1 MQSEDDD
8 PHGRPVLIL
17 VAVDFAAASQRA
29 VEWAGALSQG
39 RPAEVHAVHAIDPTP
54 LAHAADSAEMLVAA
68 TEEHLRRFCLPVSSK
83 GIRVEV
89 HAETGRPADVVRSV
103 AAHVSPDLVIAGNCG
118 MSSVRRMLVGSNAD
132 RIARS
137 LPAPVLVVRADDE
150 PRAHL
155 RVLVATDFSQDA
167 AEAIAA
173 FRHIFNRSMIRLE
186 VRVVHAM
193 VPPELVETVDVP
205 LVERVDWPE
214 LEREA
219 QRSADAAAALFRADG
234 VAATATVVRGAAAR
248 TVLAEARSWRADLVV
263 LGRRGMSAFERVVLG
278 STAER
283 VLHSAHACVF
293 TASHARVRAK
303 VRAAYIA

>member
-1 MQSEDDD
+1 MQHEGDD
-8 PHGRPVLIL
+8 PLGRPVLIL
-17 VAVDFAAASQRA
+17 VAVDFAAASRRA
-29 VEWAGALSQG
+29 VEWAGALAQG

-54 LAHAADSAEMLVAA
+54 LAHAADSAEMLVASS
-68 TEEHLRRFCLPVSSK
+68 EDQLRRFCLPVSSQ

-89 HAETGRPADVVRSV
+89 SAETGRPADVVR
-103 AAHVSPDLVIAGNCG
+103 AAAARISPDLVVVGSCG
-118 MSSVRRMLVGSNAD
+118 VSAVRRVLVGSSAD

-137 LPAPVLVVRADDE
+137 LRAPVLVVHADDE

-167 AEAIAA
+167 AEAVAA

-205 LVERVDWPE
+205 PVERVDWPE

-219 QRSADAAAALFRADG
+219 QRAADAVAALFLADG

-263 LGRRGMSAFERVVLG
+263 LGRRGMSAFERIVLG

-283 VLHSAHACVF
+283 VLHAARACVF
-293 TASHARVRAK
+293 TASHAGVRTRS
-303 VRAAYIA
+303 RAAYIS